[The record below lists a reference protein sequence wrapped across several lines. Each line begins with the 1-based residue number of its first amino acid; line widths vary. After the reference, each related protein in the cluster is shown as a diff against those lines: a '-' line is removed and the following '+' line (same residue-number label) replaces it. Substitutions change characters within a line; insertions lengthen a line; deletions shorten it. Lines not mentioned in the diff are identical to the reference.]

1 MRVPNLAALSSPFVI
16 PPRTVCS
23 WAPMRPATP
32 ATVVV
37 RSETAAELGEV
48 ESIAVVGRQGVKA
61 DGELFP
67 LPEQCTTWQ
76 RRVRVFKR
84 ARWARRGTHSE
95 GGGRLPSRVR
105 V

>member
-1 MRVPNLAALSSPFVI
+1 MAALSTPLLI
-16 PPRTVCS
+16 QPRAVGS
-23 WAPMRPATP
+23 WAPIRSATP

-48 ESIAVVGRQGVKA
+48 ESIAVVGWEGINA

-76 RRVRVFKR
+76 RHDRVVSGNTMG
-84 ARWARRGTHSE
+84 AE
-95 GGGRLPSRVR
+95 G
-105 V
+105 